1 MITLA
6 LTKVVMLVANNRII
20 SKKKGER
27 KGINWPHKLI
37 TIIEANKE
45 KRDCKN
51 HEFTNKLMI

>member
-20 SKKKGER
+20 SKKGVR

-37 TIIEANKE
+37 SISEAKKE
-45 KRDCKN
+45 KRDYKN